1 MAAAE
6 KTVGQKFWDGARI
19 GAGLFMG
26 LELIA
31 FLINPAF
38 ASGVLFYGALGGVVA
53 GTFGILHK
61 ITSPSKAEP
70 A

>member
-31 FLINPAF
+31 YLINPVF
-38 ASGVLFYGALGGVVA
+38 AGGVLFYGTLGGAIA
-53 GTFGILHK
+53 GTFGILDK
-61 ITSPSKAEP
+61 ITSSSKPSSA
-70 A
+70 